1 MINKKSIDEFS
12 NFGILKFKIDINK
25 LTEINN
31 KVIKLIESKKELLNK
46 NNNINIKLEK
56 FHENIKV
63 KNLNEIRMYL
73 YTNLN
78 KNEWILKKILEIFD
92 EYVDLIVG
100 NELAVQ
106 KKVNLSIQLPND
118 NSSILPMHSD
128 FFSGESIYQ
137 LNLWLPL
144 VEVNKTSTM
153 FYFLPK
159 DSIKMISEIKKNS
172 LSDINII
179 FKKYY
184 KKIKWL
190 NMKKGEGA
198 IFSPNLLHGNILNKE
213 KNTRFSL
220 NLRVKNLYSP
230 YNNIYGNEKKLGN
243 FYKPMNTKAL
253 TLFNLHNSFSID

>member
-1 MINKKSIDEFS
+1 MANNKTIDQFS
-12 NFGILKFKIDINK
+12 NTGITKFSVNNVILD
-25 LTEINN
+25 EINDR
-31 KVIKLIESKKELLNK
+31 VISLIQRKKKLLTSKNR
-46 NNNINIKLEK
+46 ISLEN
-56 FHENIKV
+56 FHNSVAV

-73 YTNLN
+73 YAQLN
-78 KNEWILKKILEIFD
+78 KQDWILDKMFELFNSQIKLILGD
-92 EYVDLIVG
+92 
-100 NELAVQ
+100 ELAVQ

-144 VEVNKTSTM
+144 VSVNKTSSM

-159 DSIKMISEIKKNS
+159 DSIKMINEIKKNS
-172 LSDINII
+172 ISDLNII
-179 FKKYY
+179 FKKNY

-190 NMKKGEGA
+190 NLKKGEGA
-198 IFSPNLLHGNILNKE
+198 VFSPNLLHGNVLNKE

-230 YNNIYGNEKKLGN
+230 YNHIYGNEKKLGS
-243 FYKPMNTKAL
+243 FYRPYNLKAM
-253 TLFNLHNSFSID
+253 TIFNINNSFSFD